1 MSLDALSQE
10 IWVNILSHVGTA
22 YFRQDVRRLTVSR
35 KWYNI
40 AWPVLFQDC
49 EFTSESLV
57 TFLGKC
63 KDKGF
68 RELIQRYLQSVH
80 LSLNG
85 FTSTK
90 LPSSS
95 PSTDPSDPSV
105 PTNDAE
111 TRQNAWEWTG
121 QLGDNQ
127 VKLADILKG
136 CKKLHSLGL
145 VAKPEGRDPDVGLTD
160 RPYLMLLPLW
170 SLLAS
175 TSNVT
180 SLIFDT
186 GGSSII
192 PILKGGETS
201 HLCTHLCA
209 KISQMYPNLRQLR
222 CRMNTICPK
231 VLTPP
236 EDSKDLPLEEVV
248 INLRL
253 KEDDGALGRPS
264 QCFSSRRRVGSQL
277 AALLEKAAKDLVPYL
292 RNPKMVRLM
301 YPALD
306 MYTSD
311 TEIHCYNALTGERR
325 RLRETDAWDA
335 EGEALNTFAYFASQD
350 NKAST
355 G

>member
-1 MSLDALSQE
+1 MSLEALSQE

-22 YFRQDVRRLTVSR
+22 YFRQDVQRLTVSR

-63 KDKGF
+63 KNKGF

-85 FTSTK
+85 FTSRR

-95 PSTDPSDPSV
+95 PSPDSSDPSV

-127 VKLADILKG
+127 IKLADILKG

-145 VAKPEGRDPDVGLTD
+145 LAMPEGRDLVVGLTD
-160 RPYLMLLPLW
+160 RPYLMSLPLW
-170 SLLAS
+170 SLLGS
-175 TSNVT
+175 SSNIT

-192 PILKGGETS
+192 PVIKGGETS
-201 HLCTHLCA
+201 HLCA

-222 CRMNTICPK
+222 CRMNMICPE

-236 EDSKDLPLEEVV
+236 EDSEDLPLEEVI

-253 KEDDGALGRPS
+253 NEHDGAMGRPS
-264 QCFSSRRRVGSQL
+264 QCYSRRRRVGSQL
-277 AALLEKAAKDLVPYL
+277 AALLEKAAKDLVPSL
-292 RNPKMVRLM
+292 RNPKMVRIM

-311 TEIHCYNALTGERR
+311 SETHCYNALTGERR
-325 RLRETDAWDA
+325 RLKETEAWDA
-335 EGEALNTFAYFASQD
+335 PGEALSTFGYFAGKGNETS
-350 NKAST
+350 A
-355 G
+355 

>member
-22 YFRQDVRRLTVSR
+22 YFRQDLRRLTVSR

-63 KDKGF
+63 KNRGF

-85 FTSTK
+85 FTSRR

-95 PSTDPSDPSV
+95 PSTGPSDPSV
-105 PTNDAE
+105 PTDDAE

-127 VKLADILKG
+127 IKLADILKG

-145 VAKPEGRDPDVGLTD
+145 VAMPEGRDPVVGLTD
-160 RPYLMLLPLW
+160 RPYLMSLPLW
-170 SLLAS
+170 SLLG
-175 TSNVT
+175 SNSNIT

-192 PILKGGETS
+192 PVIKGGETS
-201 HLCTHLCA
+201 HLCA

-222 CRMNTICPK
+222 CRMNMICPE
-231 VLTPP
+231 VLAPP
-236 EDSKDLPLEEVV
+236 EDSQDLPLEEVI

-253 KEDDGALGRPS
+253 KENDGALGRPS
-264 QCFSSRRRVGSQL
+264 QCFSRRRRVGSQL
-277 AALLEKAAKDLVPYL
+277 AALLEKAAKDLVPCL
-292 RNPKMVRLM
+292 RNPRMIRIM

-311 TEIHCYNALTGERR
+311 PEVHCYNALTGERR
-325 RLRETDAWDA
+325 RLKETDAWDA
-335 EGEALNTFAYFASQD
+335 EGEAPHAFGYFASED
-350 NKAST
+350 DEAST